1 MLWYTL
7 RHYMKL
13 GCRLAIMCYNNDVKV
28 PNLGIALLLDAA
40 TVTRSIL
47 GNPWCMCFFLVFY
60 HYFKLQ
66 ALSNEHLNMIPHS
79 CINHSD
85 NLQLNF
91 VRSFF
96 SNVDNIVPM
105 CDAQIHN
112 ISFKER
118 ETERDRERKRS
129 TNSLTKIF
137 YDIYVCKT
145 KKIRYIWIFQK
156 QPMDILDTFGKT
168 RK

>member
-1 MLWYTL
+1 MSILIIFLDRMLWYTL

-66 ALSNEHLNMIPHS
+66 ASSNEHLNMIPHS

-105 CDAQIHN
+105 WCPNTQY
-112 ISFKER
+112 FLQR
-118 ETERDRERKRS
+118 ERDRKRQREKEKHQFP
-129 TNSLTKIF
+129 NKNLL
-137 YDIYVCKT
+137 
-145 KKIRYIWIFQK
+145 RYIC
-156 QPMDILDTFGKT
+156 M
-168 RK
+168 